1 VLEVINMVK
10 QVSSRDFPM
19 ILSERRPGDPAV
31 VVARA
36 DKIRTLLGWQPKL
49 DDLSKIVTH
58 ALAWER
64 ELDLH

>member
-10 QVSSRDFPM
+10 HLTGNDFPVT
-19 ILSERRPGDPAV
+19 LSGRRPGDPAV

-36 DKIRTLLGWQPKL
+36 DKIRALLGWQPKL

-64 ELDLH
+64 TLDLH